1 MFVVRDGQPPERW
14 CERASVRP
22 EYDDARMTNGA
33 ADGWRA
39 LTVIDGDMNVY
50 VGTARPFESD
60 LLA

>member
-1 MFVVRDGQPPERW
+1 M
-14 CERASVRP
+14 RASECQP
-22 EYDDARMTNGA
+22 EHDDVRMTNGA

>member
-1 MFVVRDGQPPERW
+1 MVRDSLPAGRW
-14 CERASVRP
+14 GERASVRP
-22 EYDDARMTNGA
+22 ECDDARMTNGA